1 MIDWLHQLTRRN
13 PYANYGNTASVQ
25 SDTLLMS
32 TGSEQQPMDYPVL
45 HRFSAKDGLNQG
57 GVFCSDHSVTL
68 PKAEEVCSS
77 YSGTTEQIVE

>member
-1 MIDWLHQLTRRN
+1 MTDWLHQLTRRN

-25 SDTLLMS
+25 NDTLLMS
-32 TGSEQQPMDYPVL
+32 AGSEQQPMIHPVL
-45 HRFSAKDGLNQG
+45 HRFSAKDGLNWG
-57 GVFCSDHSVTL
+57 DVFCSDRSVTL